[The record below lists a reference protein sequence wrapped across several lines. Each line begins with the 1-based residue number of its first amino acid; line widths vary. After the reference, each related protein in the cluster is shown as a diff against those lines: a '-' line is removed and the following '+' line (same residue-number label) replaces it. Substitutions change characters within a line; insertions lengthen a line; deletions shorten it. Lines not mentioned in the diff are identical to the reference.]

1 MDIIKR
7 NAEISELFTTE
18 RIINRQHIRLLISK
32 KDEKHD
38 LNGRVAFIAG
48 KKLGTACLRTKAKRR
63 MRGLCRDLDGPWT
76 GFDVLFIAKQSTATV
91 SYEELVRACRQILK
105 DRHVI

>member
-63 MRGLCRDLDGPWT
+63 MRGLCRDLNGPWK
-76 GFDVLFIAKQSTATV
+76 GYDVLFVAKQSTATAP
-91 SYEELVRACRQILK
+91 YRELVNACKQILK
-105 DRHVI
+105 DKHVI